1 MVLAVLKVLKIGN
14 SLRKN
19 KEINSFLQLF
29 KKYLTTD
36 EQNLDISG
44 LITEFNEISNN
55 SDFSKLLFS
64 IEAQK
69 SNRNLAGI
77 AFFQALRKNLPLK
90 KLKSNDS
97 EKYQLDSSLLSLLF
111 KNSNKLIETKALHL
125 ILENFNHK
133 INLFQELDEIHIL
146 YTKNQQQVYFAMK
159 FCIFSLKSLFTR
171 LINENDMASLIGEK
185 MELGIEQSYIEGIL
199 FYFKHLKS
207 LLNITQP
214 KDHLL
219 FAQGLAR
226 NLQFHRVL
234 MDFFLN
240 YGLPWLDKKGK
251 RIIVS
256 QS

>member
-159 FCIFSLKSLFTR
+159 FCIFSLKSLFT
-171 LINENDMASLIGEK
+171 
-185 MELGIEQSYIEGIL
+185 SYIEGIL